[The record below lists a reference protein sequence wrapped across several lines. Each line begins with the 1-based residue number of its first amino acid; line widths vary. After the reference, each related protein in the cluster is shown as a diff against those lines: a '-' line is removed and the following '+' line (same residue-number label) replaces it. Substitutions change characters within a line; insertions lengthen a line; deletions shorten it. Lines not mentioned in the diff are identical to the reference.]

1 MTLLLL
7 EGERIDGAPVEGIPA
22 LKLVI
27 EVVLD
32 VEVLGEVPNQ
42 VRYEQVLVVDEALN
56 VGLTEFAFDVVA
68 TSVVEAVVMLV
79 LVFKDDAEVEVLLEL
94 VVGGSGCCKKS
105 QTCIRHGA
113 RRQSACE
120 CMGHAAIYNGATEG
134 EVVEDG
140 VVNDADVDTAVVDT
154 VGVDR
159 VIVGHWV
166 VANGNP

>member
-1 MTLLLL
+1 MAQVEWQPRSESHRAPNTLITLLLL

-94 VVGGSGCCKKS
+94 VVGGSGCCKSRRRVFAMELGDKVHANVWGTLPYIMVQPRAKS
-105 QTCIRHGA
+105 
-113 RRQSACE
+113 
-120 CMGHAAIYNGATEG
+120 
-134 EVVEDG
+134 
-140 VVNDADVDTAVVDT
+140 
-154 VGVDR
+154 
-159 VIVGHWV
+159 
-166 VANGNP
+166 